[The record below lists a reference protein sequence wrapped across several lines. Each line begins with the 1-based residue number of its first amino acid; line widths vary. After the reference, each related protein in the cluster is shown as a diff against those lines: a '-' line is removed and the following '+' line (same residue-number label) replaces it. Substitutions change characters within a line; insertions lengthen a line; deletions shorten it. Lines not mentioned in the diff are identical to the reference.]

1 MVIVVYDIKEAAKDY
16 ERYLGIAPD
25 EPIAEEDG
33 QGYLKASF
41 SIGETRV
48 VLAQPI
54 NDKYQAGAAM
64 KQTLERSGEGIH
76 VIALTV
82 DVENLME
89 HVKKSGED
97 VITSNHSHS
106 FFVHPKRL
114 NRVLYQL
121 MAPRL
126 SNGTI
131 KAPNFI

>member
-1 MVIVVYDIKEAAKDY
+1 MDGIVKLQIMNWSK
-16 ERYLGIAPD
+16 YLYLALTVCILIETGLWSQFV
-25 EPIAEEDG
+25 EVNAELDMRRLSEVDR
-33 QGYLKASF
+33 QLF
-41 SIGETRV
+41 ET
-48 VLAQPI
+48 
-54 NDKYQAGAAM
+54 
-64 KQTLERSGEGIH
+64 
-76 VIALTV
+76 LTV

-97 VITSNHSHS
+97 VITSKHSHS

-131 KAPNFI
+131 KAPDFT